1 MGKTVGYILLAAA
14 VIVLIAVAAIMFTP
28 AAGRSASGAVLGFV
42 LLGVLPALVLGGAG
56 VFMTVQ
62 GSKEAVQTAQIE
74 QERKLLNIVKT
85 QGQVA
90 ISDLVLDLNATQDEV
105 NSMIYSLV
113 GKGIF
118 SGYINWNEG
127 TLYSEQANKLKELTT
142 CRNCGG
148 ELDLAGKGVIAC
160 PFCGTEY
167 FL

>member
-1 MGKTVGYILLAAA
+1 MGKTAGYILLGAAA
-14 VIVLIAVAAIMFTP
+14 IVLLAVAAIMFTP
-28 AAGRSASGAVLGFV
+28 SEGRSMSGAVLGFV

-56 VFMTVQ
+56 AFFAVQ
-62 GSKEAVQTAQIE
+62 GGKEADKSAEIQ

-90 ISDLVLDLNATQDEV
+90 ISDLVLDLNSTREQV
-105 NSMIYSLV
+105 NDMIYSLV

-118 SGYINWNEG
+118 SGYINWDEG
-127 TLYSEQANKLKELTT
+127 TLYSAQASQLKELTN

-167 FL
+167 FI